1 MNDNL
6 ISDSQWA
13 EWALE
18 LETLQNTYPEL
29 AKSCIYAKEFLGF
42 DHSTGCN
49 LPLDDPWGVSKAYQL
64 LAIRDRKK

>member
-29 AKSCIYAKEFLGF
+29 AKSCIYGNSAAKTIISDNVG
-42 DHSTGCN
+42 SC
-49 LPLDDPWGVSKAYQL
+49 P
-64 LAIRDRKK
+64 